1 MFFAVSRVHFTEV
14 LPNVFTIVNNYALY
28 LLFLKFQSHIRWN
41 VHSDQFEY
49 FAHWSTV
56 STDRSRKFIW
66 EQSKH
71 YLFYCIKIHVS
82 FYWNCIRNVHRFF
95 LPYTLDFDFLLKQL
109 LALKCLE
116 IQNWKGDWPRSL
128 SITLNGFCFCLLY
141 HVYMNIQWSI
151 RRREP
156 ARELFIYSCM
166 VAVVNDRYCGFI
178 IIASIYLFVSYR
190 IKTHPFLD
198 MHIKIVW
205 QLTNML
211 QSYK

>member
-82 FYWNCIRNVHRFF
+82 FYWNCIPNVHRFF

-141 HVYMNIQWSI
+141 LFIWIFNGVFGEGNLPENCLFIVVWLQWSMI
-151 RRREP
+151 D
-156 ARELFIYSCM
+156 AVVLSLLHLFIY
-166 VAVVNDRYCGFI
+166 
-178 IIASIYLFVSYR
+178 L
-190 IKTHPFLD
+190 
-198 MHIKIVW
+198 
-205 QLTNML
+205 
-211 QSYK
+211 